1 MTDMNL
7 IIAEETAYRDGYDA
21 GFKDGFE
28 QGNLKWNS
36 FSENPP
42 KKSGK
47 YLVAY
52 PLWGNENEYI
62 YDVLYYG
69 EIASFGKSREKC
81 FYEWD
86 SEWGDIRY
94 SDIKYWAEVPK
105 IRKEKDYE

>member
-21 GFKDGFE
+21 GFKEGFE

-36 FSENPP
+36 ASENPP

-47 YLVAY
+47 YLVAF
-52 PLWGNENEYI
+52 PLWGNENEYV
-62 YDVLYYG
+62 YDVLDYG
-69 EIASFGKSREKC
+69 GIESFGKSREKC
-81 FYEWD
+81 FHERD
-86 SEWGDIRY
+86 SEGGYIRY
-94 SDIKYWAEVPK
+94 YYIRYWAEVPK